1 MATTKAHIVW
11 FLNLSSD
18 IFKHSFSHHLGFSRD
33 LTIDAGFRI
42 CLVSQSVAFAL
53 LSSFNKP
60 AAILK
65 GCSLLF
71 CLIMELQRE
80 YQHF

>member
-1 MATTKAHIVW
+1 MATTNAHVVW

-33 LTIDAGFRI
+33 FTIDTGFRI

-60 AAILK
+60 AGILK

-71 CLIMELQRE
+71 CLIMELQGE
-80 YQHF
+80 

>member
-80 YQHF
+80 

>member
-18 IFKHSFSHHLGFSRD
+18 IFKHSFSHHFGFSRD

-80 YQHF
+80 